1 MKATARHASMRPIS
15 LNYNFT
21 EYCPEFQYFRHLLNT
36 HPRMMLLAID
46 WSVVGIK
53 AGQFILSFSILIVLH
68 ELGHFLPAKWF
79 KCRVEK
85 FYLFFNPWFSLF
97 KKKKGETE
105 YGIGWIPLG
114 GYVKIAGMIDESMD
128 KEQMKQPAQ
137 PWEFRSKPAWQR
149 LIIMLGGVTVN
160 ILLAILIFIMI
171 LWVWGKEYLPPENA
185 TYGIAADSL
194 AQTAGLR
201 DGDVVLKVGEQELE
215 DIMRL
220 RGEIILNEEANRFLV
235 KRGDSVVTVSYDN
248 DRLVKALNTRE
259 AAGFAN
265 IRIPFIISKVT
276 KGSPAEK
283 AGLQRGDRIVGVGD
297 QEALFYHEYLAR
309 MKGNGE
315 KPVSLTILRGND
327 TLSKTVTPDEDALIG
342 VERAGLDSL
351 GFVTRTH
358 QYGFLQAIPAGFT
371 ECWQTLGRY
380 MTGLK
385 QLFTGKARAS
395 ESLGSVISIGS
406 IFPNVWN
413 WQSFWALTAI
423 FSIILAFMNVLPIPG
438 LDGGHALFTLAEII
452 TGRKPGEKFM
462 EYAQMVGMVLLL
474 GLMAYALGLDIWRI
488 FR

>member
-1 MKATARHASMRPIS
+1 MT
-15 LNYNFT
+15 
-21 EYCPEFQYFRHLLNT
+21 
-36 HPRMMLLAID
+36 LLAID
-46 WSVVGIK
+46 WGVVGIK

-114 GYVKIAGMIDESMD
+114 GYVKISGMIDESMD

-160 ILLAILIFIMI
+160 IILAILIFIMI
-171 LWVWGKEYLPPENA
+171 LWVWGKEYLPPESA
-185 TYGIAADSL
+185 KFGIVADSL
-194 AQTAGLR
+194 AQTVGLK
-201 DGDVVLKVGEQELE
+201 DGDIVLKVGDQPIE
-215 DIMRL
+215 DITRL
-220 RGEIILNEEANRFLV
+220 RGEIVLNDEYNTMEV
-235 KRGDSVVTVSYDN
+235 KRNDSLLTLTYD
-248 DRLVKALNTRE
+248 DELIKALNTRK
-259 AAGFAN
+259 ALGFAS
-265 IRIPFIISKVT
+265 IRIPFIVSVFSKESN
-276 KGSPAEK
+276 GEK
-283 AGLQRGDRIVGVGD
+283 AGLKKGDRII
-297 QEALFYHEYLAR
+297 ALDSVPTPYYNDFQRLVKNRKDETIH
-309 MKGNGE
+309 
-315 KPVSLTILRGND
+315 LTVLRGND
-327 TLSKTVTPDEDALIG
+327 TLQLPVSLNKEGRMG
-342 VERAGLDSL
+342 VGTEGDIEKL
-351 GFVTRTH
+351 GFVTRIH
-358 QYGFLQAIPAGFT
+358 KYSFLQAIPAGFT

-385 QLFTGKARAS
+385 QLFSGKAKAS

-406 IFPNVWN
+406 IFPDEWN
-413 WQSFWALTAI
+413 WQSFWTLTAI

-452 TGRKPGEKFM
+452 TGRKPGDKFM